1 VSVCF
6 VFWEGKHKNKIVLE
20 RQYRGYLV
28 YFTIIFSVK
37 NLKPKGIEKSKNYNK
52 KKRDSYWRRINTK
65 MNLLCIE
72 TKVHFMKILILLRS

>member
-1 VSVCF
+1 VLKVSVCF

-52 KKRDSYWRRINTK
+52 KNGIVTGVELTQK
-65 MNLLCIE
+65 
-72 TKVHFMKILILLRS
+72 